1 MHIKKGYTLTGKE
14 SDEKTGYGYF
24 PHQARQTSTGHIP
37 LLCPCQRPTISLP
50 TPTMVGE
57 GWAFV
62 GIKNADLTFIRKT
75 GAALQAEAGQPAF
88 TTAAMAE
95 TMRIRAEATI
105 QRRGRSLTC
114 WRPYMMP
121 R

>member
-1 MHIKKGYTLTGKE
+1 MSEFNE
-14 SDEKTGYGYF
+14 SNTIDTYARDIISTMRKVFFLSIFFVFVSCNHTKT
-24 PHQARQTSTGHIP
+24 AA
-37 LLCPCQRPTISLP
+37 
-50 TPTMVGE
+50 V
-57 GWAFV
+57 
-62 GIKNADLTFIRKT
+62 LTFIRKT
-75 GAALQAEAGQPAF
+75 GAALRAEAGQPAF
-88 TTAAMAE
+88 TTAAMAV

>member
-1 MHIKKGYTLTGKE
+1 MNRKFPIQPRTLRYLFSILILVGMFAYLVNGLVGLQLKDSE
-14 SDEKTGYGYF
+14 VYAEK
-24 PHQARQTSTGHIP
+24 
-37 LLCPCQRPTISLP
+37 
-50 TPTMVGE
+50 
-57 GWAFV
+57 
-62 GIKNADLTFIRKT
+62 
-75 GAALQAEAGQPAF
+75 AEAGQPAF
-88 TTAAMAE
+88 TTAAMAV